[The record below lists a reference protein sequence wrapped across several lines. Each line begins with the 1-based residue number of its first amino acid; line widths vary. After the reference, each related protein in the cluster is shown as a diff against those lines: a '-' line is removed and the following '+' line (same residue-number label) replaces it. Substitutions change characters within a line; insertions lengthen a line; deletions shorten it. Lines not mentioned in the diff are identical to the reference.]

1 MKSIYL
7 VFVFALLLVSCEKPN
22 QVPLE
27 NEKVLVTSNPWATEE
42 AEVTA
47 MVERMLKLVGNY
59 EIESLDEM
67 IDDKANLAISRYR
80 NGEWVSSTIT
90 INEFFDGV
98 KSEEAN
104 PYYEPVNEYKIL
116 INEGQLAF
124 VWADATLTEFG
135 VPRTR
140 NIDNFTLQKVD
151 GKWIFVNLSFTT
163 TPLPDDQ
170 QTFDLELFAKA
181 YSQAWSGIRPEF
193 VAMFFA
199 ENGSLRINDGEA
211 SVGRA
216 AITEV
221 AQSFMTDL
229 PDMVVRYD
237 SLVKTDTGAN
247 FYWTLIATN
256 TGPGGTGNK
265 VNVQG
270 YEEWILSEDGLV
282 QTSQGH
288 FPSEEYARQL
298 KGEN

>member
-1 MKSIYL
+1 MKQKL
-7 VFVFALLLVSCEKPN
+7 VLILILGYFLSGCDRPVREDIPTKSQEVAS
-22 QVPLE
+22 
-27 NEKVLVTSNPWATEE
+27 PWAEDE
-42 AEVTA
+42 AAVKK
-47 MVERMLKLVGNY
+47 MVDRFLVAAGNY
-59 EIESLDEM
+59 DIAAMDEM
-67 IDDKANLAISRYR
+67 ILDNANI
-80 NGEWVSSTIT
+80 GMSSLRDGQWANSSIT
-90 INEFFDGV
+90 ISEFLESV
-98 KSEEAN
+98 KNRSGR
-104 PYYEPVNEYKIL
+104 PYYEPVNEYIVH

-124 VWADATLTEFG
+124 VWADAILHSFG
-135 VPRTR
+135 VPRSR
-140 NIDNFTLQKVD
+140 NIDIFTLVKIA
-151 GKWIFVNLSFTT
+151 GEWKFINLSYTSN
-163 TPLPDDQ
+163 PLPEEQ
-170 QTFDLELFAKA
+170 QLFDLEVFAKS
-181 YSQAWSGIRPEF
+181 YSQAWSGVRPEF

-199 ENGSLRINDGEA
+199 EDGSLRINDGEA

-247 FYWTLIATN
+247 FYWTLLATN

-298 KGEN
+298 KGE